1 MIIAGIIVLAI
12 SCNFI
17 DVITTAV
24 LVIIVTL
31 DVLEW
36 LCAFELLI
44 SQNWRIRINLSIRI
58 KQYALEDIH
67 VVHDGGTIS
76 SYNTWMLQLL
86 WFSFLF

>member
-17 DVITTAV
+17 DVITIAV

-44 SQNWRIRINLSIRI
+44 SQN
-58 KQYALEDIH
+58 
-67 VVHDGGTIS
+67 
-76 SYNTWMLQLL
+76 
-86 WFSFLF
+86 